1 MTTSDENL
9 LLTATGPGTPGG
21 DLMRCY
27 WQPIALASEI
37 PSDGAPL
44 PMRLFGEDLVLF
56 RDDKGR
62 LGLLG
67 LLCSHRCAD
76 LSYGRVEDGGLRC
89 LYHGWLFDVE
99 GRCLEQP
106 AEPPESRYKDEIRHP
121 AYKVV
126 ERAGMLFAYMGKGV
140 PPLLPDYEFLSAD
153 PAHLFLQKTYMDCN
167 YLQSLEGDIDPSHL
181 SYLHRPMAPVDKR
194 NVPGAEKSADT
205 FYREDVRP
213 KLEWERSE
221 FGIRIYSIR
230 GAGDKGRYVRITH
243 FILPNKAAIIG
254 NEGRVGE
261 GYSIHWHVPIDDENH
276 FRFDFIFNRARPVAR
291 ERYEGEIAREIAG
304 NRYIRN
310 KANRYRQDRG
320 LMKTSNFTGMG
331 DYFPVHDAFA
341 TETPGR
347 IHDRAREHLGTSDSC
362 IVAARRE
369 LLAAI
374 AEVRAGRDPVHV
386 VRDEAKNDMSNLIV
400 ASEVVPPGIDTR
412 EFWKGRSHKRQA
424 AE

>member
-67 LLCSHRCAD
+67 LFCSHRCAD

-230 GAGDKGRYVRITH
+230 GAGDKGRYVRDH
-243 FILPNKAAIIG
+243 PFHPA
-254 NEGRVGE
+254 EQGRDHRQRG
-261 GYSIHWHVPIDDENH
+261 
-276 FRFDFIFNRARPVAR
+276 
-291 ERYEGEIAREIAG
+291 AG
-304 NRYIRN
+304 G
-310 KANRYRQDRG
+310 RG
-320 LMKTSNFTGMG
+320 LL
-331 DYFPVHDAFA
+331 DPLARADRRREPFPLRFYLQSRAPRGA
-341 TETPGR
+341 R
-347 IHDRAREHLGTSDSC
+347 ALRRRDRARDCRQPLYPQQGQSLS
-362 IVAARRE
+362 
-369 LLAAI
+369 
-374 AEVRAGRDPVHV
+374 
-386 VRDEAKNDMSNLIV
+386 
-400 ASEVVPPGIDTR
+400 PGSR
-412 EFWKGRSHKRQA
+412 GL
-424 AE
+424 